1 MTEKEWSIIFS
12 KNLLCLLNESRLSQK
27 DLSYLTGISEASI
40 SGYINGRVR
49 PGVKA
54 IINISNVFG
63 ISIEELIYYGE
74 MID

>member
-1 MTEKEWSIIFS
+1 MTEKEWSVIFS

-49 PGVKA
+49 PGIKA